1 MGKYEKKVAWFEIT
15 MNDVGR
21 MHEKDTPED
30 LVDKILNMV
39 VAEILP
45 GIDNPVQVSL
55 HKVSYDIDIG
65 IVGLGLGFE
74 DVQQPD
80 DVVVLKKF

>member
-1 MGKYEKKVAWFEIT
+1 

-21 MHEKDTPED
+21 MHEKDAPED
-30 LVDKILNMV
+30 LIDKILNV
-39 VAEILP
+39 VIAEILP
-45 GIDNPVQVSL
+45 GIDDPVQVSL
-55 HKVSYDIDIG
+55 HKVSYDINIG
-65 IVGLGLGFE
+65 IVSLGLGFE

>member
-1 MGKYEKKVAWFEIT
+1 MGKYEKKVAGFEIT
-15 MNDVGR
+15 VNDVGR
-21 MHEKDTPED
+21 MHEKDAPKD
-30 LVDKILNMV
+30 LIDKILNMV

-55 HKVSYDIDIG
+55 HKVSYDVNIG
-65 IVGLGLGFE
+65 IVGLGLWLE

-80 DVVVLKKF
+80 DVIMLKKF